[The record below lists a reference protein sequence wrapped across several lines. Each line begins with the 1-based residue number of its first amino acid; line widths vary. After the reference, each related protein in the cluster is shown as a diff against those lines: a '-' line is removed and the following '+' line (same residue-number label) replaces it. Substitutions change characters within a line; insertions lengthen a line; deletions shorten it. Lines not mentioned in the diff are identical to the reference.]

1 MRLGLVLFVAC
12 AACANEQAA
21 HAARLQEAAALVKR
35 LDQPEAFARVVELG
49 EAEPLL
55 AVGDA
60 SPEPIRRA
68 ACFALGRIGGGAAR
82 ARLSEI
88 VGGGAPRTVRRAAF
102 HALADP
108 EGAQGRWRDEQ
119 RREEAAGLLVE
130 KLGEDGALARVVQLR
145 AVGPLLAA
153 TRAGRPERTR
163 RLACT
168 ALGRIGGD
176 EARDRLLELLK
187 DSTGGDA
194 EQYGPM
200 RLYAAVGLT
209 ELEDH
214 GTAID
219 LLLALS
225 RINPDDNL
233 AARAAEGQTGSYWT
247 IDAQLCDALLGL
259 GFWTAEEELI
269 EQMTRRHRIRV
280 LIDAHAVLR
289 RRTGL
294 ALPFRYNGSYA
305 DRESDAAAWR
315 KRLRETRAERRRKR
329 PFEASNER
337 FQRRLAEMMDWLG
350 GQAVN
355 FRYIARKVVERVG
368 GHALPPLREALES
381 THPSAQRQAALMMGR
396 IGDPRAAPALRDAL
410 KLEDADARSEAID
423 ALVELGDAKARPAV
437 LALLADWDAEVR
449 ASAAQYLGRLGK
461 PEDGGALKAAL
472 EKERSPATRTRLWAA
487 LLRLGHLSAVPW
499 LISSYLS
506 GEQHDREHAQEA
518 LEEVAG
524 KKAGASA
531 TDPLPRRQ
539 KAALE
544 MAGWFR

>member
-1 MRLGLVLFVAC
+1 MRLGLILLVAC
-12 AACANEQAA
+12 AACANEEAA
-21 HAARLQEAAALVKR
+21 RAARLQEAAALVER
-35 LDQPEAFARVVELG
+35 LDQPDAFARVVELG

-60 SPEPIRRA
+60 SSEPIRRA
-68 ACFALGRIGGGAAR
+68 ACFALGRIGGVDAKT
-82 ARLSEI
+82 RLREI
-88 VGGGAPRTVRRAAF
+88 AGSGAPRTVRRAAF
-102 HALADP
+102 YALADP

-119 RREEAAGLLVE
+119 RREEAAGPLVE
-130 KLGEDGALARVVQLR
+130 KLEEDAVLARVVELR

-153 TRAGRPERTR
+153 TRADRPERTR
-163 RLACT
+163 RRACFG
-168 ALGRIGGD
+168 LGRIGGG
-176 EARDRLLELLK
+176 EARDRLLELLE
-187 DSTGGDA
+187 DRTGDP
-194 EQYGPM
+194 EQYGPV

-209 ELEDH
+209 DLKDP

-247 IDAQLCDALLGL
+247 IDAQLCDALLGM

-269 EQMTRRHRIRV
+269 EQLRRRHYVRV

-294 ALPFRYNGSYA
+294 FLPFRYNGSYA
-305 DRESDAAAWR
+305 DREEDAEAWQA
-315 KRLRETRAERRRKR
+315 KLRETRAERHRQR
-329 PFEASNER
+329 PFEASDER
-337 FQRRLAEMMDWLG
+337 FQRRLADMMDWLG

-355 FRYIARKVVERVG
+355 YRYIARKVIERVG
-368 GHALPPLREALES
+368 GYALPALREALLS
-381 THPSAQRQAALMMGR
+381 TNPSAQRQAALMMGR
-396 IGDPRAAPALRDAL
+396 IGDPRAAPALRGAL

-423 ALVELGDAKARPAV
+423 ALVALGDAEARVAV
-437 LALLADWDAEVR
+437 LALLADPDPEVR
-449 ASAAQYLGRLGK
+449 ASAAQFLGRLGK
-461 PEDGGALKAAL
+461 PEDVDALQGAL

-487 LLRLGHLSAVPW
+487 LLRLGQRTAVPW
-499 LISSYLS
+499 LIEIFIT
-506 GEQHDREHAQEA
+506 GEQHDREHAQGA
-518 LEEVAG
+518 LEEAAG
-524 KKAGASA
+524 KKAGARA
-531 TDPLPRRQ
+531 TDPPARRQ

>member
-1 MRLGLVLFVAC
+1 MRLGLVLLVAC
-12 AACANEQAA
+12 AACADEEAA
-21 HAARLQEAAALVKR
+21 REKRLQEAEALVER
-35 LDQPEAFARVVELG
+35 LDQPDAFARIVELG
-49 EAEPLL
+49 EAQPLL
-55 AVGDA
+55 ALEDA
-60 SPEPIRRA
+60 APEPIRRA
-68 ACFALGRIGGGAAR
+68 ACFALGRIGGDAAR
-82 ARLSEI
+82 TRLREI
-88 VGGGAPRTVRRAAF
+88 AERGASRPVRRCAF

-108 EGAQGRWRDEQ
+108 EGAEARWRDEQ
-119 RREEAAGLLVE
+119 RREQEAGPLIERLA
-130 KLGEDGALARVVQLR
+130 EDGVLARAVELR

-153 TRAGRPERTR
+153 TRAGRPERIR
-163 RLACT
+163 RLACVG
-168 ALGRIGGD
+168 LGRIGGD
-176 EARDRLLELLK
+176 EARDRLLELSK
-187 DSTGGDA
+187 DSTGEQ

-209 ELEDH
+209 ELGDP

-259 GFWTAEEELI
+259 GLWTAEEELL
-269 EQMTRRHRIRV
+269 EQMTRRNKVRV

-294 ALPFRYNGSYA
+294 KLPFRYNGSYR
-305 DRESDAAAWR
+305 DREKDVEAWR
-315 KRLRETRAERRRKR
+315 SKLRETQAERRRAR
-329 PFEASNER
+329 PLDVSNER
-337 FQRRLAEMMDWLG
+337 FQRRLADMMDWLG

-355 FRYIARKVVERVG
+355 ERYIARKVVERVG
-368 GHALPPLREALES
+368 GYALPALRGALKS
-381 THPSAQRQAALMMGR
+381 ANPSAQRQAALMMGR

-423 ALVELGDAKARPAV
+423 ALAKLADAEARPAV
-437 LALLADWDAEVR
+437 LALLADPDAEVR

-461 PEDGGALKAAL
+461 PEDRDALRAAL
-472 EKERSPATRTRLWAA
+472 EKERSPATEARLAAA
-487 LLRLGHLSAVPW
+487 LLRLGVRSVVPR
-499 LISSYLS
+499 LIEIFVG
-506 GEQHDREHAQEA
+506 GEQHDREHAQVA

-524 KKAGASA
+524 KQAAASA
-531 TDPLPRRQ
+531 TDPQPHREE
-539 KAALE
+539 AAKE